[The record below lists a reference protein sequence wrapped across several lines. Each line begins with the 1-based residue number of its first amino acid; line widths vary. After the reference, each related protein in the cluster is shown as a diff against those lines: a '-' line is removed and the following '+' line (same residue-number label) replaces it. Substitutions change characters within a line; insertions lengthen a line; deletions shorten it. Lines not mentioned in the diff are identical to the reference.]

1 MSTEQRAPS
10 EGECVLAEAILR
22 DDSIVGAVASS
33 VLTVVPIDVDLNDDG
48 EWFYIRDTIASAVGA
63 CVSLENQADPDGAV
77 PRAIPE
83 EGWRPIV
90 VATLIADVIIRI
102 VQNERDDD
110 DDGCIH
116 CQIEEAT
123 GYLVDA
129 RMNLVRLLEDE
140 SLGLNGVEAFH
151 NAMRSL
157 ADAAEELG
165 LSVEELNKAA
175 KDAAEEEQS

>member
-1 MSTEQRAPS
+1 
-10 EGECVLAEAILR
+10 
-22 DDSIVGAVASS
+22 
-33 VLTVVPIDVDLNDDG
+33 
-48 EWFYIRDTIASAVGA
+48 
-63 CVSLENQADPDGAV
+63 
-77 PRAIPE
+77 
-83 EGWRPIV
+83 